1 MSRASVLILAP
12 LGWNHD
18 RLCFLEKQFFVIHMT
33 GLIPGQIGTKI
44 SAWYFPAANWPWP
57 LRITVCLTAAELQ

>member
-12 LGWNHD
+12 LGWNHG

-44 SAWYFPAANWPWP
+44 SAWYFPAAN
-57 LRITVCLTAAELQ
+57 